1 MSECL
6 CDVLLDRAALPVG
19 RDFWNLVVMTAG
31 VGPEPAR
38 QRSATRWAVGTGIA
52 LGMFLTVLWIVNVGV
67 VGYESLESSSPGGP
81 SEEMVIGAMLVPQ
94 AVAVVFLVFRAAR
107 RRALGLGTGIAIG
120 ALLAATLWMTP
131 GLTP

>member
-1 MSECL
+1 MGSWNWH
-6 CDVLLDRAALPVG
+6 RAGHV
-19 RDFWNLVVMTAG
+19 
-31 VGPEPAR
+31 
-38 QRSATRWAVGTGIA
+38 
-52 LGMFLTVLWIVNVGV
+52 LTVLWIVNVGV